1 VTPGADFLAASGAIA
16 LAVGAARAFI
26 PITII
31 NDAIGT
37 AVFGSCA
44 DDAVVVSAAGF
55 DAGLVAGMELL
66 AAGRYKEN
74 GLGVATQTAAG
85 VFVFDTARSLLL
97 RARRRRGTNC
107 PDREPHRRDGLE
119 RQRDHRHRL
128 TISADALGTAK
139 SFGSMT

>member
-1 VTPGADFLAASGAIA
+1 MTPGADFLAASGAIA

-37 AVFGSCA
+37 AVFGSSA

-74 GLGVATQTAAG
+74 GLGVATQTAGG

-97 RARRRRGTNC
+97 WDTA
-107 PDREPHRRDGLE
+107 
-119 RQRDHRHRL
+119 
-128 TISADALGTAK
+128 SAWHQL
-139 SFGSMT
+139 S